1 MIQVPA
7 RQAELLLL
15 AGSRRP
21 ARKKGRRAAREK
33 PAPSGLSLD
42 GLLNHYL
49 VLLLFLTLIPLSLPS
64 ANRALL
70 VGVLGLILCAAGLTQ
85 RGAKVDLWFLIPLL
99 TYQFFCILSFYM
111 NRGVVSA
118 DSAGSFL
125 AIQAL
130 YSALYLLMAFLD
142 NSERLWLKRLC
153 VLWAGCTA
161 GVGVIQ
167 FLSRALPGRAARLG
181 GIFGA
186 PNAFGIFLVVSWFAL
201 CSCVPEETELRN
213 GKLVWLVRLEP
224 LLLTA
229 LALTLSMGSFVS
241 MAAGIL
247 FLALCRLRQTSWRE
261 ALTFTCGLLA
271 RASLGVGLG
280 ILMYIAA
287 RRSGQPWLCIPL
299 TVYLLA
305 VMFFWERF
313 QSFLRDFPKAAA
325 GITALGFLV
334 AGAAILIRPSA
345 VATFQERLAMMKNAA
360 AYLTARP
367 LWGLGYL
374 QWHIWNFYDSDPYFN
389 TYHIHNILLHIG
401 VEFGIPAMIMA
412 GTAAIRRFW
421 KKASPGSTAG
431 FLAFFTHNLMDTSF
445 FFEGVP
451 TITLLTAAEPAT
463 GGRQLPT
470 LAVKLLFGAGVLYFL
485 ARVYI
490 SLGYF

>member
-1 MIQVPA
+1 MSRDRRSGKEKRRHTVRKEPAPA
-7 RQAELLLL
+7 RV
-15 AGSRRP
+15 
-21 ARKKGRRAAREK
+21 K
-33 PAPSGLSLD
+33 LSLD

-49 VLLLFLTLIPLSLPS
+49 VLLLFLTLLSLSLPS

-70 VGVLGLILCAAGLTQ
+70 VGALGLILCAAGLTQ
-85 RGAKVDLWFLIPLL
+85 RAAKVDLWFLIPLIG
-99 TYQFFCILSFYM
+99 YQIFCGLSFYM
-111 NRGVVSA
+111 NRKVVSA

-153 VLWAGCTA
+153 VLWAGCAA

-247 FLALCRLRQTSWRE
+247 FLALCQLRQTSWRE
-261 ALTFTCGLLA
+261 ALAFTCGLLA

-287 RRSGQPWLCIPL
+287 RRSGQPWLCVPL
-299 TVYLLA
+299 TGYLLA
-305 VMFFWERF
+305 VMFFWGRF

-345 VATFQERLAMMKNAA
+345 VATFQERLAMMENAA

-367 LWGLGYL
+367 MWGLGFL

-412 GTAAIRRFW
+412 GMAAIRRFW
-421 KKASPGSTAG
+421 KKSSPDSTAG
-431 FLAFFTHNLMDTSF
+431 FLAFFIHSMMDTSF
-445 FFEGVP
+445 FFDGVP
-451 TITLLTAAEPAT
+451 AVTLLTAAEPGSGTVRLSA
-463 GGRQLPT
+463 P
-470 LAVKLLFGAGVLYFL
+470 VIKLLFAALTLLFL
-485 ARVYI
+485 ACLGI
-490 SLGYF
+490 ELGYL